1 MSRVKEGWRDAHRR
15 MLFCDLLKL
24 EHEAAKN
31 CITTKKKLRSW
42 CTHFG
47 GEKREI
53 LSVIIIIFNVFFLLY
68 LFLVSFAK
76 EEISTH
82 RARGRAMCM
91 MIFDELSKKK
101 IKNKF

>member
-53 LSVIIIIFNVFFLLY
+53 LSVIIIIFNVFF
-68 LFLVSFAK
+68 FAISFSRFVCQRRDLDTQS
-76 EEISTH
+76 ERESDVH
-82 RARGRAMCM
+82 DDFR
-91 MIFDELSKKK
+91 
-101 IKNKF
+101 